1 MIACEGKTSSVT
13 ASGYGSF
20 AELWIS
26 VRLLPKAIAATLGVQ
41 AIIVLASL
49 VVPLTATAVAPRL
62 GVEPHLVGYYAA
74 LTFLAAAFASLV
86 TPRWVRRFGAIRV
99 HQIMLLVAV
108 VGLLMLRSETLV
120 GFALSAL
127 LLGLAYGPAN
137 PASSSLLARY
147 AAPASRARVFAL
159 KQTAVPLG
167 AALAGFAVPFLMT
180 KFGWPATVLAVV
192 AICLL
197 AALLVGGWRGELDDA
212 QGDLAPVGKTGAVA
226 SLRLILGNAG
236 LQPLGI
242 MAVCFAATQFNFT
255 AVFAAV
261 LVERM
266 RWSPVEAGATLS
278 IAMAVSVG
286 SRLGWGWVADHA
298 PPRLVL
304 AGLGTMM
311 ALATIACAFL
321 SPAWPALLIY
331 AVAFLFGASGS
342 SWNGLALSEAAHFAP
357 SGQVGEATAGVMFFI
372 YGGALLGPA
381 LFSLVTSLSG
391 TLTAPFLL
399 LGVLALLPVPV
410 LLRMN
415 AGSASSGATAKGST

>member
-1 MIACEGKTSSVT
+1 
-13 ASGYGSF
+13 
-20 AELWIS
+20 

-41 AIIVLASL
+41 AIIVMASL
-49 VVPLTATAVAPRL
+49 VVPLTAASVAPRL
-62 GVEPHLVGYYAA
+62 GLEPHLVGYYAA
-74 LTFLAAAFASLV
+74 LTFLAAAFASLA
-86 TPRWVRRFGAIRV
+86 TPRWVRRLGSIRV

-108 VGLLMLRSETLV
+108 AGLALLRSETLA

-147 AAPASRARVFAL
+147 AAPDSRARVFAL

-180 KFGWPATVLAVV
+180 RLEWPAAVLVV
-192 AICLL
+192 AAICML
-197 AALLVGGWRGELDDA
+197 AAVLVEGWRRELDR
-212 QGDLAPVGKTGAVA
+212 GDTNAAPVGRTGAVA
-226 SLRLILGNAG
+226 SLRLIVGSASLR
-236 LQPLGI
+236 PLGV
-242 MAVCFAATQFNFT
+242 MAICYAATQFNFT

-266 RWSPVEAGATLS
+266 AWSPVEAGTALS

-304 AGLGTMM
+304 AALGTMM
-311 ALATIACAFL
+311 AVATVACAFL
-321 SPAWPALLIY
+321 SPSWPALLVY
-331 AVAFLFGASGS
+331 AIAFLFGASGS

-357 SGQVGEATAGVMFFI
+357 SGQVGEATAGIMFFI

-381 LFSLVTSLSG
+381 LFSLVTSIGG

-399 LGVLALLPVPV
+399 LGGLALLPVP
-410 LLRMN
+410 LLLWM
-415 AGSASSGATAKGST
+415 SAAAVSAAATAKGAT